1 MFQTDAYSS
10 RAALM
15 EALDTRLTNVDLV
28 ETERWRLRSLRR
40 CLTALAM
47 RTAPSDLAAL
57 LRQAAWLL
65 DNRLD
70 LSRAGWEPTIA
81 ALGTG
86 LERFGITLRVLGQ
99 RWSVHLL
106 HEGETW
112 ADWPEGLSQGLKLE
126 LGSRRVGGRASPD
139 GALLRLS
146 PHSAYQL
153 PTQKAAIRA
162 LLTMPLGTTLMV
174 SMPTG
179 AGKSLLFQLGACWWR
194 EQDPEHPSC
203 VVVIV
208 PTVGLAI
215 DHIQSLQRLPGLEN
229 CKALTG
235 DLSGTEKAEILLQ
248 FLRGDVPILVMNPET
263 AFQSAREALERVCQ
277 PRSERLGD
285 CKAELAA
292 VFVDEAHIIE
302 SWGRS
307 FRPDFQRLVSLID
320 QLRSIHPSLRT
331 VLLSAT
337 ISDEAREL
345 LCRDYGHGVELLEIH
360 ARVPRYELDLF
371 AKTYSLARDRDQALW
386 EIVDRLPRPAI
397 IYTTSRDQA
406 QMIQRELKGRGYGAV
421 ETFSGDTD
429 PAERRRILRA
439 WRDDALDLIVATSAF
454 GMGIDKAD
462 VRAVVHAC
470 LPEDAARYYQE
481 VGRAG
486 RDGHAALGIC
496 LWTERDA
503 EMARSMRAKEWL
515 TVDSSVERWLRIV
528 ERCQDLGRTS
538 FSEAGRRLLQIDL
551 NFAPERLGAHTGGRN
566 RDWNQT
572 LLNLMQRAE
581 ALRVLSV
588 DKRTE
593 TWTVEVLNG
602 RILDDVAVL
611 RSIFELREDERRQSY
626 SEFDAFRGLIQGE
639 FCLLAETFQQT
650 ESERP
655 HAHSCGRCGPCR
667 REEEEAPEPDRVPVG
682 GLTPSWG
689 APHWTGHT
697 PPMPGTVLI
706 EHDELDFGPLL
717 SEQLPVLARLG
728 YSQFLVPDNHVHV
741 AAQLLRT
748 AHRHPGLV
756 LGYEERSVHRWGLY
770 DLPTAALIDLAASDV
785 YQQAF
790 LRDHLRRPRGE
801 RPPLFLLARVG
812 YQLDGRRLSQ
822 LVDTVYDLGILKT
835 HTTSATTRGVEA

>member
-1 MFQTDAYSS
+1 MFHTEVYSD

-15 EALDTRLTNVDLV
+15 GALDARLTNLDLV
-28 ETERWRLRSLRR
+28 EPEHWRLRSLRR
-40 CLTALAM
+40 CLTALTT

-70 LSRAGWEPTIA
+70 LSRSGWEPTIA
-81 ALGTG
+81 ELGTG
-86 LERFGITLRVLGQ
+86 LERFGITLRFMGQ
-99 RWSVHLL
+99 RWSALLL
-106 HEGETW
+106 HEGETRV
-112 ADWPEGLSQGLKLE
+112 DWPEGLSSGLGLD
-126 LGSRRVGGRASPD
+126 LASRRVGGGASPD

-146 PHSAYQL
+146 PHSAYQF

-179 AGKSLLFQLGACWWR
+179 AGKSLLFQMGVCWWR
-194 EQDPEHPSC
+194 EQDPENPSC
-203 VVVIV
+203 AVVIV

-215 DHIQSLQRLPGLEN
+215 DHIQTLQRFPGLEN
-229 CKALTG
+229 CRALTS
-235 DLSGTEKAEILLQ
+235 DLSVTEREEILLQ

-263 AFQSAREALERVCQ
+263 ALQSAREALERVCQ
-277 PRSERLGD
+277 PRAQRLGD
-285 CKAELAA
+285 CRAELAA
-292 VFVDEAHIIE
+292 VFIDEAHIIE

-320 QLRSIHPSLRT
+320 QLRAHRPSLRT

-345 LCRDYGHGVELLEIH
+345 LCRDYGRGAELLELH

-371 AKTYSLARDRDQALW
+371 AKNYAREIDRNQALW
-386 EIVDRLPRPAI
+386 DIVDRLPRPAI

-406 QMIQRELKGRGYGAV
+406 QSFQRELKSRGYGAI

-429 PAERRRILRA
+429 AAERHRILRA

-486 RDGHAALGIC
+486 RDGHSALGIC
-496 LWTERDA
+496 LWTEGDA
-503 EMARSMRAKEWL
+503 KMARSMRAKEWL
-515 TVDSSVERWLRIV
+515 TVDLSVERWLRIV
-528 ERCQDLGRTS
+528 ERCQDLGRIG
-538 FSEAGRRLLQIDL
+538 FSESGRRLLEIDL
-551 NFAPERLGAHTGGRN
+551 NFAPERLGAHTGERN

-572 LLNLMQRAE
+572 LLNLMQRTE
-581 ALRVLSV
+581 ALRVLRV

-593 TWTVEVLNG
+593 TWTVEILDA
-602 RILDDVAVL
+602 RILGDEAVL
-611 RSIFELREDERRQSY
+611 RSIFKLREDERRQSY
-626 SEFDAFRGLIQGE
+626 ADFDALRELIQGKY
-639 FCLLAETFQQT
+639 CLLAETFLMI
-650 ESERP
+650 ESARP
-655 HAHSCGRCGPCR
+655 HAPSCGRCGPCR
-667 REEEEAPEPDRVPVG
+667 REEEEASEPDRIPVG

-689 APHWTGHT
+689 APFWTGHT
-697 PPMPGTVLI
+697 PPMPGTVLV
-706 EHDELDFGPLL
+706 EHDEFDLGALL
-717 SEQLPVLARLG
+717 SGQLPILATLG
-728 YSQFLVPDNHVHV
+728 YLQFLVPDIHVQV

-770 DLPTAALIDLAASDV
+770 DLPTAALLDLSASDV

-790 LRDHLRRPRGE
+790 LRDHLRRARGA
-801 RPPLFLLARVG
+801 RPPLILLARVG

-822 LVDTVYDLGILKT
+822 LVDTVYDLGILKAY
-835 HTTSATTRGVEA
+835 ATRVTANGVEV